1 MSVLDCG
8 TLLAYHRQDLAAF
21 QDSMSDNPSPQKVN
35 FLLIGAGSIFT
46 SMVVAGFLVGYW
58 IDSFF
63 DTQPLGLMVCGIM
76 GFIGGGRKVY
86 DILMKMPS

>member
-1 MSVLDCG
+1 MSEH
-8 TLLAYHRQDLAAF
+8 T
-21 QDSMSDNPSPQKVN
+21 DNKMPN
-35 FLLIGAGSIFT
+35 LLLIGAGSMFT

-58 IDSFF
+58 MDTWF
-63 DTQPLGLMVCGIM
+63 DTQPIGLMVCGVM

>member
-1 MSVLDCG
+1 MSVLDCN

-21 QDSMSDNPSPQKVN
+21 QDSMSDNPSPQKAN
-35 FLLIGAGSIFT
+35 FLLIGAGSMFT

-63 DTQPLGLMVCGIM
+63 DTQPFGLMVCGVM

>member
-1 MSVLDCG
+1 MSEH
-8 TLLAYHRQDLAAF
+8 T
-21 QDSMSDNPSPQKVN
+21 DNKMPN
-35 FLLIGAGSIFT
+35 LLLISAGSMFT

-58 IDSFF
+58 MDTWF
-63 DTQPLGLMVCGIM
+63 DTQPIGLMVCGVM